1 MVSGRPDLSR
11 CDGLLRRIV
20 ILSALLAF
28 SCAAPVAAA
37 NGDDEDF
44 YIRDVPLG
52 HYAYES
58 VYDLIRLGVTKG
70 FPDATYRGA
79 KPISRFELAS
89 FLSKY
94 NYSEDKVQAEH
105 DKLLA
110 ELRAEVNLLKQPG
123 KKGDRLTV
131 KGELTGGFKSGQT
144 SGADRSLFDYRLKLN
159 LERQLDENARIRVGL
174 DTMDNG
180 FNGGDRDLV
189 RDLLEIEGVY
199 KFDSSALIFTTGP
212 GDVLHLSDPL
222 FPSENG
228 QVYRRIKRGVKYATS
243 YHNTGFG
250 VEYLARGNDP
260 AGTIADEELALP
272 LVQNIRG
279 VKVGLNPRFFS
290 NSGLKSVHVDLSVRA
305 APTPNLRYSVL
316 LGVGRLAE
324 IEQGLYA
331 KGELFLWNKLT
342 LSAQKI
348 GLGHREKGFYPIYD
362 SFDRSLSDGAYD
374 LSFRFD
380 NDFPTWYLALAGDFI
395 GPGSNRIM
403 ELTLGHKLSSGA
415 LEFKGRLAYEAV
427 ESRLLQLGLRNT
439 F

>member
-1 MVSGRPDLSR
+1 MSR
-11 CDGLLRRIV
+11 SDNLFGRIV
-20 ILSALLAF
+20 IVSVLLAF
-28 SCAAPVAAA
+28 CCAAPAAAA
-37 NGDDEDF
+37 NVDDEDF
-44 YIRDVPLG
+44 YIRDVPMG

-70 FPDATYRGA
+70 FPDSTYRGN

-110 ELRAEVNLLKQPG
+110 ELRAEVNLLKQPE
-123 KKGDRLTV
+123 KKDDRLV
-131 KGELTGGFKSGQT
+131 VNGEVTGGLKSGQAN
-144 SGADRSLFDYRLKLN
+144 GAERNLFNYRLKLN

-199 KFDSSALIFTTGP
+199 KFDNSALIFTSGP
-212 GDVLHLSDPL
+212 GDLLHFSDPL

-228 QVYRRIKRGVKYATS
+228 AAYRRIKRGVKFTSS

-250 VEYLARGNDP
+250 AEYLARGNDP

-290 NSGLKSVHVDLSVRA
+290 NNGVKSIHLDLTIKA

-316 LGVGRLAE
+316 LGVGKLEE

-331 KGELFLWNKLT
+331 KGELFLWNKLA

-348 GLGHREKGFYPIYD
+348 GARHREKGFYPIYD

-380 NDFPTWYLALAGDFI
+380 NDFPDWYLALAGDYI
-395 GPGSNRIM
+395 GPGSNRLA
-403 ELTLGHKLSSGA
+403 ELTIGRKLSTFGS
-415 LEFKGRLAYEAV
+415 LEFKYRLASEAV
-427 ESRLLQLGLRNT
+427 ESRVLQLGLRSA